1 MKRIF
6 FAVIAT
12 VCLLACAEKK
22 QAPVVPLAPTEDSS
36 ITDNKFFPVTEFL
49 AGQIS
54 LFDSMPVT
62 PIHFIMTEGK
72 TDSEWIKREQLKTY
86 LKAFLTPEIND
97 SNLIKY
103 FTESKFNDQTIDA
116 ITLTYLPKAAIPD
129 SISLTMWD
137 VYINP
142 KKSKVTKIYI
152 QKNIKENNQNITQ
165 QLTWQVDKYA
175 EITNIIN
182 TPDGKSSVLKREKFI
197 WNFDQ

>member
-1 MKRIF
+1 MKSIF
-6 FAVIAT
+6 FAIIT
-12 VCLLACAEKK
+12 TFCLFSCTEKK
-22 QAPVVPLAPTEDSS
+22 GGLETDSQTED
-36 ITDNKFFPVTEFL
+36 TTEAKPKFFPVTEFL
-49 AGQIS
+49 AGQIA

-62 PIHFIMTEGK
+62 PLHLTTINGK
-72 TDSEWIKREQLKTY
+72 TDSEWIKREQLKT
-86 LKAFLTPEIND
+86 FLNPFVTHEIND

-116 ITLTYLPKAAIPD
+116 ATLSYLPKSTKPD
-129 SISLTMWD
+129 SLSLSMWN

-142 KKSKVTKIYI
+142 KKGRVIKIYI

-165 QLTWQVDKYA
+165 QLTWQVGKYA
-175 EITNIIN
+175 EITSIIN